1 MRWRVKFILTLML
14 TRFNCNRVDHNLD
27 LNMMKETMTDTQTD
41 WRYSDE
47 RMDVRTQGLNILLKK
62 FGSEICSDGSPRYSN
77 QSIYECIHDW
87 VSQGNMRTD
96 GIVAYYKA
104 YYDPSKRSN

>member
-1 MRWRVKFILTLML
+1 
-14 TRFNCNRVDHNLD
+14 
-27 LNMMKETMTDTQTD
+27 MTDMQTD
-41 WRYSDE
+41 WRYSDT
-47 RMDVRTQGLNILLKK
+47 RMDVRTQGLNILLNK

-87 VSQGNMRTD
+87 VSQGNMTTN

-104 YYDPSKRSN
+104 YYDPTKRSN